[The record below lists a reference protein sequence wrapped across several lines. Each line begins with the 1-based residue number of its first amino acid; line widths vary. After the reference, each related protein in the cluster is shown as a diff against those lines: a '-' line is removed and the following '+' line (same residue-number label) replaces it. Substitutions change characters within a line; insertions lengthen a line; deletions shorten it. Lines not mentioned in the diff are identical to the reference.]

1 MNDSDHHVKVNER
14 QTDRQTDIVRCLQCI
29 TIGPSWGF
37 GVSNDSDHC
46 VDSNRQ
52 DRQPAKQTD
61 KRYLHCTTNA
71 RFVVLCGHMDTDHHV
86 EAHEREKNRRTGTLA
101 CRQANRQT
109 DRQTNTDRHASPAVH
124 YDGRFVGLGWQ

>member
-29 TIGPSWGF
+29 TIGLSRGF
-37 GVSNDSDHC
+37 EASNDSDHC

-61 KRYLHCTTNA
+61 NVTCSAPRKRASWCSAVIWTLTTTWKP
-71 RFVVLCGHMDTDHHV
+71 M
-86 EAHEREKNRRTGTLA
+86 REKNRRTGTLA